1 VKLLLVVVLA
11 LLAGCAVTP
20 ERAASPAPDLGQ
32 ALRFAALAPLPAE
45 ATVLRLESQ
54 GGIDTL
60 VTLTVRLPVAAVAP
74 WLQASGVSSLGAQQR
89 IANPDGAVVYRTAT
103 AAGTDV
109 TVRAFTT

>member
-1 VKLLLVVVLA
+1 VVVLA
-11 LLAGCAVTP
+11 LLAGCSVTA
-20 ERAASPAPDLGQ
+20 ERAAPPAPDLGQ

-45 ATVLRLESQ
+45 ATVVRLESQ

-60 VTLTVRLPVAAVAP
+60 VTLTVRLPVAAVPP
-74 WLQASGVSSLGAQQR
+74 WLQASGVSALGAQQR
-89 IANPDGAVVYRTAT
+89 IANPDGAVIYRTVT

>member
-1 VKLLLVVVLA
+1 MKLLLVVVLA

-20 ERAASPAPDLGQ
+20 ERAAPPVPELGQ

-74 WLQASGVSSLGAQQR
+74 WLKASGVSALGAQQR
-89 IANPDGAVVYRTAT
+89 VANPDGAVIYRTAT

>member
-1 VKLLLVVVLA
+1 MHGHARARAVA
-11 LLAGCAVTP
+11 RSGPRAGA
-20 ERAASPAPDLGQ
+20 
-32 ALRFAALAPLPAE
+32 ALRRPRPAARGGDG
-45 ATVLRLESQ
+45 LRLESQ

-103 AAGTDV
+103 TAGTDV

>member
-1 VKLLLVVVLA
+1 MRLLLVVVLA
-11 LLAGCAVTP
+11 LLAGCTVTP
-20 ERAASPAPDLGQ
+20 ERAPSPAPDLGQ

-45 ATVLRLESQ
+45 AMVLRLESQ

-60 VTLTVRLPVAAVAP
+60 LTLTVRLPVAAVAP

-89 IANPDGAVVYRTAT
+89 IANPDGAIVYRTAT
-103 AAGTDV
+103 TAGTDV